1 MLTGVVGL
9 ETSDKI
15 VNKQSTHCRAACG
28 TIPAGVSR
36 VVLLACCAAVVTIGL
51 TGESAHVML
60 VIVCGSTQDEMDKY
74 APGASSE
81 NTLLLSRAGVT
92 LLTTTGW
99 HQYLPS
105 H

>member
-1 MLTGVVGL
+1 MLTGVGL
-9 ETSDKI
+9 ETSDKT
-15 VNKQSTHCRAACG
+15 VNKQSTHCMYACS

-36 VVLLACCAAVVTIGL
+36 VVLLACCAVVAIGS

-60 VIVCGSTQDEMDKY
+60 VTVCGLWQDKRDEY
-74 APGASSE
+74 ASGASSVKI
-81 NTLLLSRAGVT
+81 LLLSRAGVT